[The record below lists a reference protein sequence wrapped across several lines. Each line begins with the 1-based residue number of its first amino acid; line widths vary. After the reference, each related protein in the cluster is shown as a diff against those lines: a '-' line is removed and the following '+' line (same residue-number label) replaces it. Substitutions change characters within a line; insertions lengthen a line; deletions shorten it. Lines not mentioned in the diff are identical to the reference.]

1 MDDKEYNEA
10 VILIDRIYNQLYKS
24 DIVLHKRKNEY
35 DKFSN
40 IKSYLAR
47 LEKIENIVKN
57 NPEYIQLLKEYY
69 YKKYVIKPENIP
81 NISNQV
87 TSHRKRKK
95 NSIDE
100 AKINKIYQERIINDQ
115 KMSIDIWIDYFLSD
129 ESNHIP
135 IWAKYWAF
143 QGMIRLGTL
152 NKITKEF
159 NKREKNNTCVF
170 AELNKEALNM
180 SIEYLTK
187 VLRKEKIE
195 DKDLELLLKSGS
207 FKKIYEMMLRKT
219 KKETSNIYDG
229 IWIKFNKGSNPIDMV
244 SSIQGYNTEW
254 CIAGIGTAYQQ
265 LNQGDFYIYYTKNNK
280 GEYKVPRL
288 AIRME
293 NDKIIREICGV
304 ADKQNIEEN
313 FEKIIKDKIKNF
325 KDKDEFYLGI
335 QQLEYL
341 TFIHQKWLKDEEL
354 TKNELMFLYEIN
366 NDIVG
371 IVPKKDPRIK
381 EILNIRNKKE
391 DLAFIFNCSEDEIAL
406 DEYELYDNPNK
417 IICLYNNLTIED
429 EKYNFPKLQFVKGNI
444 IGNYLKNAN
453 GFKSLKRI
461 GNDANFDSLIDA
473 TGFKNLISIGG
484 SANFSSLKT
493 SIGFESLINI
503 GENAYFP
510 ELIDTLGFTNLK
522 IIGLKSFYPNYIEAY
537 FPNIIDAKGLENLEI
552 IRGSAIFYSLK
563 KLDCFHR
570 LYEIR
575 DEAVFS
581 LLETIDGLDK
591 INIES
596 CGGKLHL
603 SAELQKEW
611 DNVLQNKIYR

>member
-1 MDDKEYNEA
+1 MDDLEFNEA
-10 VILIDRIYNQLYKS
+10 VVLIDKIYNKLYES
-24 DIVLHKRKNEY
+24 NEVLHKVKNKY
-35 DKFSN
+35 DKFQN
-40 IKSYLAR
+40 IKSYLAK
-47 LEKIENIVKN
+47 LEKIQEMVKENPNYV
-57 NPEYIQLLKEYY
+57 QALKEFYY
-69 YKKYVIKPENIP
+69 NKYVIKPENIP
-81 NISNQV
+81 NIFNQV
-87 TSHRKRKK
+87 LPYRKKRK
-95 NSIDE
+95 N
-100 AKINKIYQERIINDQ
+100 NKDDKLIKTYQERIINDQ

-152 NKITKEF
+152 NKITSEF

-170 AELNKEALNM
+170 AELNKEALNL
-180 SIEYLTK
+180 SIEYLIK
-187 VLRKEKIE
+187 MLKDEKIE

-207 FKKIYEMMLRKT
+207 FKKIYEIMLRRT
-219 KKETSNIYDG
+219 KKDTSDIYDG
-229 IWIKFNKGSNPIDMV
+229 IWIKYNKGSNPINMV

-254 CIAGIGTAYQQ
+254 CIAGIGTANQQ
-265 LNQGDFYIYYTKNNK
+265 LNKGDFYIYYTKDNK
-280 GEYKVPRL
+280 GQYIVPRL

-293 NDKIIREICGV
+293 NDNIIREICGI

-313 FEKIIKDKIKNF
+313 LEKIIKDKIKNF

-341 TFIHQKWLKDEEL
+341 TYIHQKWLKNEILTKEEL
-354 TKNELMFLYEIN
+354 TFLYEIN

-371 IVPKKDPRIK
+371 VVPKKDPRIN
-381 EILNIRNKKE
+381 EILNIRNKRE
-391 DLAFIFNCSEDEIAL
+391 DLAHIFNCREDEIAL
-406 DEYELYDNPNK
+406 EEYELYDNPDK
-417 IICLYNNLTIED
+417 IVCLYNNLTID
-429 EKYNFPKLQFVKGNI
+429 EEKINFPKLLFVKGNI
-444 IGNYLKNAN
+444 TGNYLKDVK

-461 GNDANFDSLIDA
+461 GGNANFDSLIDVK
-473 TGFKNLISIGG
+473 GFKNLVSIGG

-493 SIGFESLINI
+493 SIGFESLISI

-537 FPNIIDAKGLENLEI
+537 FPNITDAKGLENLEI
-552 IRGSAIFYSLK
+552 IRGSAIFYSLRH
-563 KLDCFHR
+563 LDCLPK

-575 DEAVFS
+575 DEAIFS
-581 LLETIDGLDK
+581 LLESINGIDK
-591 INIES
+591 INIQS

-603 SAELQKEW
+603 NAELQKEW
-611 DNVLQNKIYR
+611 DNYLQYKIHK